1 MIVNKNMDKNRVFLE
16 KACELGINS
25 VKNNGGP
32 FGCVIT
38 DSKTN
43 EILGT
48 GNNLVTKTYDPTA
61 HAEVVAI
68 RNTCQK
74 LKTHDLTN
82 CTLYTSCEPCS
93 MCLSAIYWSRIKTV
107 YYCFTKEDASNY
119 DFDDSFIYNEL
130 SKNIEDRNIKFINIK
145 IEDKNPFEEWKNK
158 KDKILY

>member
-1 MIVNKNMDKNRVFLE
+1 MDSNTIFME
-16 KACELGINS
+16 KACTLGVES
-25 VKNNGGP
+25 VGNNGGP

-82 CTLYTSCEPCS
+82 CTLYTSCEPCP
-93 MCLSAIYWSRIKTV
+93 MCLSAIYWSRISKV
-107 YYCFTKEDASNY
+107 YYCFTKY
-119 DFDDSFIYNEL
+119 DFDDSFIYDEL
-130 SKNIEDRNIKFINIK
+130 SKNMNERKVELINIP
-145 IEDKNPFEEWKNK
+145 IYENNKNPFEAWKNK
-158 KDKILY
+158 TDKILY